1 MKNVKLFY
9 LFAFSSVVLL
19 SCGAPKKI
27 VQSLAPVEQP
37 KPQVTVAAKEVNL
50 SVESNR
56 EIVMAPIEN
65 AKPNPVKI
73 VTFVNVDDLS
83 DLTPGMTRQEVYSKL
98 GKKPFDVISTQADG
112 YSIVLY
118 KYRKVHTI
126 LNDQNENQI
135 GANGPKEYG
144 TKIQD
149 VYVVFN
155 KENRLELV
163 VSKDALEESQNVHK
177 FHGKLYGLIVNGG
190 KLSIKPIIV
199 NN

>member
-1 MKNVKLFY
+1 MKNVKPFY
-9 LFAFSSVVLL
+9 LFAFTSSILL
-19 SCGAPKKI
+19 SCGAPKQI
-27 VQSLAPVEQP
+27 VQSLAPVEPP

-56 EIVMAPIEN
+56 EILTAPIEN

-73 VTFVNVDDLS
+73 VTFVNADDLT

-98 GKKPFDVISTQADG
+98 GKKPYDLISTQADG

-135 GANGPKEYG
+135 GSNGPKEYG

-149 VYVVFN
+149 AYVVFN

-163 VSKDALEESQNVHK
+163 ASKEALEESQNVHK

-190 KLSIKPIIV
+190 KLSIKPIVV